1 MQTVCYRVG
10 GSLYLNITNR
20 CPCDCVF
27 CIRRN
32 GDSAYGSDSLWL
44 DHEPTVEEVIR
55 GLSAHDLDAC
65 EEIVFCGYGE
75 PLTRLNDVI
84 EICKYIR
91 SVTGTP
97 IRVDTN
103 GLSDLM
109 EGAGTAHRLEG
120 LVDALSISL
129 NAPTAEEYV
138 ELTKPIYGS
147 AAYGAMLHFAREAK
161 KVVPRV
167 GFTVVDILPPDRV
180 AACKKV
186 ADEMGLPLRVRRHMP
201 G

>member
-1 MQTVCYRVG
+1 MQTILYQVG
-10 GSLYLNITNR
+10 NKLYLNITNR

-32 GDSAYGSDSLWL
+32 GEGAYGSDSLWL
-44 DHEPTVEEVIR
+44 DREPTVEEVVR
-55 GLSAHDLDAC
+55 ELSARDLDSY

-84 EICKYIR
+84 EICEYLRTATK
-91 SVTGTP
+91 TP

-120 LVDALSISL
+120 LIDALSVSL
-129 NAPTAEEYV
+129 NAPTAGEYV
-138 ELTKPIYGS
+138 EVTRPVYGTE
-147 AAYGAMLHFAREAK
+147 AYAAMLHFAREAK
-161 KVVPRV
+161 KYVPKV
-167 GFTVVDILPPDRV
+167 TFTMIGILPPDRI
-180 AACKKV
+180 AACQAI
-186 ADEMGLPLRVRRHMP
+186 ADEMGIPLRVRAHIQN
-201 G
+201 